1 MADGRMEHLW
11 WIHWRQELHWKEPV
25 DFVTPKEQTVHGN
38 LGPRGLDG
46 GVGGWG
52 EIGEKGVVEAEMQGG
67 QDQLEL

>member
-1 MADGRMEHLW
+1 M
-11 WIHWRQELHWKEPV
+11 